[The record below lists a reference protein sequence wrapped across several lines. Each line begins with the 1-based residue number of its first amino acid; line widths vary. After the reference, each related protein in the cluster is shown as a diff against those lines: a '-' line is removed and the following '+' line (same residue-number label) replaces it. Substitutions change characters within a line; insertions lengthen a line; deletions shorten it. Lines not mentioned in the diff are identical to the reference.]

1 MRIRF
6 LEVTESAQPGY
17 PFLKGQVVEVTK
29 LTAEMRA
36 WLKRR
41 PDGTARAEVVK
52 DVAPDAAVTE
62 SPEAAVLPPARRS
75 A

>member
-6 LEVTESAQPGY
+6 LEATESMQPGY
-17 PFLKGQVVEVTK
+17 PFLRGQVIEVTK
-29 LTAEMRA
+29 LTPEMRA
-36 WLKRR
+36 WLKVR

-52 DVAPDAAVTE
+52 DEGPDAA
-62 SPEAAVLPPARRS
+62 ALPPAQTRS